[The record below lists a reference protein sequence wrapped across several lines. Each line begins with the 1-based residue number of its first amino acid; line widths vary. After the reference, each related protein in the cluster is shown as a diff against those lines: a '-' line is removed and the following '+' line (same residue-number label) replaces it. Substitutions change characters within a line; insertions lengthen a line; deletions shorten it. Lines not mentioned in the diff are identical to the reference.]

1 MRGKNGGPET
11 GKNQFIAYSFGFF
24 MFSPHFF
31 FSSTRFFVNQFVG
44 REIKG
49 FRVRRP
55 FRLRPPFRLV
65 SHLTVRLKMQI
76 IGRPVMS

>member
-1 MRGKNGGPET
+1 MAARRLAKTNSLL
-11 GKNQFIAYSFGFF
+11 IHSV
-24 MFSPHFF
+24 FSCSRPI
-31 FSSTRFFVNQFVG
+31 FSSRRLVFFVNQFVG